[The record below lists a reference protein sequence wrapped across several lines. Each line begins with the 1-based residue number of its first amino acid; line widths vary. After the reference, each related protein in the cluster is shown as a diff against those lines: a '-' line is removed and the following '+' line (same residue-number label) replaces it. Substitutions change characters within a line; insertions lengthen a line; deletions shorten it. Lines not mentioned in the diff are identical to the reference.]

1 MVPHHGTNRAALW
14 LTAQIRRD
22 AVLSEPYGRGC
33 GMFSMVSYVLLCHK
47 DRWNWGE
54 KKSQPEVV
62 SKVKMPT
69 LEKRQ
74 SREKREFNLG

>member
-1 MVPHHGTNRAALW
+1 
-14 LTAQIRRD
+14 
-22 AVLSEPYGRGC
+22 
-33 GMFSMVSYVLLCHK
+33 MFSMVSYVLLCHK